1 MFGKT
6 FLHIAARKGVE
17 EKLIS
22 DCFSVNEQ
30 GHLTIGGVDTVEL
43 AREYGTPL
51 YVMDEQTIRDACRR
65 FKASIDKNYGKGM
78 PLYASKAFS
87 CKEMYRII
95 ESEGLGAD
103 VVSGG
108 EIYTALAAGF
118 PAERMFFHGNNK
130 SRDEL
135 ELALREGVGRIVVD
149 NLTELAMLEEIAQK
163 LDKRPKILFRIKP
176 GVDAHTHDFIR
187 TGQIDSKFGFAI
199 ENGEAIS
206 AAKAAAAAG
215 RIELVGVHCH
225 IGSQIFELEPFVLA
239 AKIMITFMAQVREET
254 GLCLSELNLGGG
266 FGIKYLESDSPREY
280 NEFMDTVSARI
291 HASCAEYGLEVPAV
305 FIEPGR
311 SIVGPA
317 GLTLYTVGAVKEIAG
332 VRTYLAV
339 DGGMTD
345 NPRYALYQA
354 PYEAVVANK
363 ADQPR
368 AFEVTIAGKC
378 CESGDL
384 IQEHT
389 NIQQCESGDLLAVL
403 ATGAYNYSMASN
415 YNRIPRPAVVMVN
428 DGGSRLVVKRE
439 SYEDLVRNDL

>member
-1 MFGKT
+1 M
-6 FLHIAARKGVE
+6 
-17 EKLIS
+17 IS
-22 DCFSVNEQ
+22 NCFSVNEK
-30 GHLTIGGVDTVEL
+30 GHLTIGGADTVEL
-43 AREYGTPL
+43 AHAYGTPL
-51 YVMDEQTIRDACRR
+51 YVLDEETIRDACRR
-65 FKASIDKNYGKGM
+65 FKASIDKNYGRGV

-87 CKEMYRII
+87 CKEIYRVM
-95 ESEGLGAD
+95 ESEGIDAD

-130 SRDEL
+130 SPDEL
-135 ELALREGVGRIVVD
+135 ELALTENVGRIVVD
-149 NLTELAMLEEIAQK
+149 NLTELETLEELAKK
-163 LDKRPKILFRIKP
+163 LGKRPKILFRIKP

-199 ENGEAIS
+199 ENGEALA
-206 AAKAAAAAG
+206 AAKAAAAAEQV
-215 RIELVGVHCH
+215 ELVGVHCH
-225 IGSQIFELEPFVLA
+225 IGSQIFELEPFILA
-239 AKIMITFMAQVREET
+239 AKIMLQFMAQVREET
-254 GLCLSELNLGGG
+254 GISLSELNLGGG
-266 FGIKYLESDSPREY
+266 FGIKYLESDTPREY
-280 NEFMDTVSARI
+280 NEFMDAVSAQI
-291 HASCAEYGLEVPAV
+291 HESCAELGLEVPAV

-317 GLTLYTVGAVKEIAG
+317 GLTLYTVGAIKEIAG

-368 AFEVTIAGKC
+368 DFEVTIAGKC

-384 IQEHT
+384 IQEGAK
-389 NIQQCESGDLLAVL
+389 IQQCKSGDLLAVL

-415 YNRIPRPAVVMVN
+415 YNRIPRPAVVMVR
-428 DGGSRLVVKRE
+428 DGQPHLIVKRE
-439 SYEDLVRNDL
+439 SYADLIRNDL

>member
-1 MFGKT
+1 M
-6 FLHIAARKGVE
+6 
-17 EKLIS
+17 IS
-22 DCFSVNEQ
+22 NCFSVNEK
-30 GHLTIGGVDTVEL
+30 GHLTIGGADTVEL
-43 AREYGTPL
+43 AHAYGTPL
-51 YVMDEQTIRDACRR
+51 YVLDEETIRDACRR
-65 FKASIDKNYGKGM
+65 FKASIDKNYGRGV

-87 CKEMYRII
+87 CKEIYRVM
-95 ESEGLGAD
+95 ESEGIDAD

-130 SRDEL
+130 SPDEL
-135 ELALREGVGRIVVD
+135 ELALTENVGRIVVD
-149 NLTELAMLEEIAQK
+149 NLTELETLEELAKK
-163 LDKRPKILFRIKP
+163 LGKRPKILFRIKP

-199 ENGEAIS
+199 ENGEALA
-206 AAKAAAAAG
+206 AAKAAAAAEQV
-215 RIELVGVHCH
+215 ELVGVHCH
-225 IGSQIFELEPFVLA
+225 IGSQIFELEPFILA
-239 AKIMITFMAQVREET
+239 AKIMLQFMAQVREET
-254 GLCLSELNLGGG
+254 GISLSELNLGGG
-266 FGIKYLESDSPREY
+266 FGIKYLESDTPREY
-280 NEFMDTVSARI
+280 NEFMDAVSAQI
-291 HASCAEYGLEVPAV
+291 HESCAELGLEVPAV

-317 GLTLYTVGAVKEIAG
+317 GLTLYTVGAIKEIAG

-368 AFEVTIAGKC
+368 DFEVTIAGKC

-384 IQEHT
+384 IQEGAK
-389 NIQQCESGDLLAVL
+389 IQQCKSGDLLAVL

-415 YNRIPRPAVVMVN
+415 YNRIPRPAVVMVR
-428 DGGSRLVVKRE
+428 DGQPRLIVKRE
-439 SYEDLVRNDL
+439 SYADLIRNDL